1 MQSSAFWSAPAIAGT
16 VAACGLYIILIMML
30 MCIIMYSKQRKKAYL
45 YMVIT
50 FVFIMTYE
58 GLNIHFAFNVSPHA
72 TDYPEWARW
81 LRVLSFLLMNA
92 SIYQLYRRMNRIGY
106 LLLTSMILLLFIP
119 IVSTVLPLG
128 GTGWQDL
135 YLDIYQIAIVYIGL
149 SVLAPRIGQRGKYVA
164 GISVYLFYIVI
175 EMIARYTH
183 MDVSWLQAGSL
194 LLPLVYYTVVFFIL
208 FERIIELM
216 QSIYR
221 SSITDG
227 LTNLYNRRFFT
238 KQLQKYID
246 QGIKVSVIFCDID
259 NFKNLNDTQGHAKA
273 DLVLKQVAA
282 IMEEEIYGMGI
293 TGRYGGEE
301 LVALVVDKRA
311 KVGQVAENIRA
322 RVEGETIVTM
332 SIGHSTL
339 RMKVP
344 PEELVS
350 QADQAMYQSK
360 TSGKNKVTSYRSPST
375 NKKPEESVTS

>member
-293 TGRYGGEE
+293 TGRYG
-301 LVALVVDKRA
+301 A
-311 KVGQVAENIRA
+311 KNLSRWSLIN
-322 RVEGETIVTM
+322 
-332 SIGHSTL
+332 
-339 RMKVP
+339 VP
-344 PEELVS
+344 
-350 QADQAMYQSK
+350 K
-360 TSGKNKVTSYRSPST
+360 
-375 NKKPEESVTS
+375 